1 MLTPEQINNLPPD
14 TKKEYLKAAL
24 LLDEKKKDQAI
35 RDDFLSFVKYMWPK
49 FIEGEHHKIMSE
61 KFNTQDMF

>member
-14 TKKEYLKAAL
+14 TKKEYLKTAL
-24 LLDEKKKDQAI
+24 LLDERRKEESIKTN
-35 RDDFLSFVKYMWPK
+35 FLDFVKYMWPE

-61 KFNTQDMF
+61 

>member
-24 LLDEKKKDQAI
+24 LLDQKRKTNLLEMTSC
-35 RDDFLSFVKYMWPK
+35 RL
-49 FIEGEHHKIMSE
+49 
-61 KFNTQDMF
+61 

>member
-24 LLDEKKKDQAI
+24 LLDEKKKDEAI
-35 RDDFLSFVKYMWPK
+35 RDDFLTFVKYMWPD
-49 FIEGEHHKIMSE
+49 FIECEHH
-61 KFNTQDMF
+61 

>member
-35 RDDFLSFVKYMWPK
+35 RNDFLEFVKYMWPE
-49 FIEGEHHKIMSE
+49 FIAVSYTHLTLPTKA
-61 KFNTQDMF
+61 